1 MIQRRTNSVPGKAM
15 TMPRM
20 CATIVANMVISPMIV
35 PNPESSTKSKMM
47 MTIITS
53 TQRKVMRRRTSR
65 RKGLSREKKISRL
78 FLENGSP
85 MGNPQMKI
93 QVMMNPRRR

>member
-1 MIQRRTNSVPGKAM
+1 
-15 TMPRM
+15 
-20 CATIVANMVISPMIV
+20 
-35 PNPESSTKSKMM
+35 MM

-53 TQRKVMRRRTSR
+53 TQRKAMRRRTSR
-65 RKGLSREKKISRL
+65 RKGLSREKKISKL
-78 FLENGSP
+78 FFENGSP

>member
-1 MIQRRTNSVPGKAM
+1 
-15 TMPRM
+15 
-20 CATIVANMVISPMIV
+20 
-35 PNPESSTKSKMM
+35 MM

-53 TQRKVMRRRTSR
+53 TQRKAMRRRTSR
-65 RKGLSREKKISRL
+65 RKGLSREKKISRR

-85 MGNPQMKI
+85 MGNSQMMI

>member
-1 MIQRRTNSVPGKAM
+1 MIPRRTNSVSEEIM
-15 TMPRM
+15 TMPER
-20 CATIVANMVISPMIV
+20 CATIVANMSISYMII
-35 PNPESSTKSKMM
+35 PNPQSSTRSKMM
-47 MTIITS
+47 MKIKTN

-65 RKGLSREKKISRL
+65 RKGHSREKKISRL
-78 FLENGSP
+78 FFENGSP